1 MGYLTKILVILD
13 FQMDIR
19 FTNVFFYLSSWENF
33 EDILVFVFNNCVSI
47 FEVNHYNNYYKIKK
61 TSKCNYIYVS
71 LGYLKKKNIKK
82 M

>member
-47 FEVNHYNNYYKIKK
+47 FEVNHYNDYNKIHK
-61 TSKCNYIYVS
+61 TSKCNYI
-71 LGYLKKKNIKK
+71 
-82 M
+82 